1 MKTNNESFFP
11 KILEWEN
18 FQGVSFEDSVILC
31 ENKDIK
37 AVFREDKA
45 TV

>member
-1 MKTNNESFFP
+1 MKTDNESFFP
-11 KILEWEN
+11 KIPEWEN
-18 FQGVSFEDSVILC
+18 FQGVSFE

-37 AVFREDKA
+37 VVFREDKA